1 MRQGICLL
9 SKLSFPEYD
18 DWRDLDMRI
27 ANGQRDGK
35 TRRNEDR
42 EIKKN
47 RLGDGVL
54 GRKGPIRNR
63 KNQLNDK

>member
-1 MRQGICLL
+1 MGLGICLL
-9 SKLSFPEYD
+9 SKLSFSEYD
-18 DWRDLDMRI
+18 DWRDLDTGI
-27 ANGQRDGK
+27 ADGQRDRK

-63 KNQLNDK
+63 KKPIQG